1 MMSVEQLRKKACELK
16 EVQTK
21 EQLKREEEQLNRI
34 QQGIMKALE
43 RDATETSIVVI
54 DLYENNLT
62 KLKELGFSCV
72 KEDKKACSN
81 CRRYL
86 VSWE

>member
-1 MMSVEQLRKKACELK
+1 MITAEQVRKKACELK
-16 EVQTK
+16 EIQTK

-34 QQGIMKALE
+34 QEGIMKTLE
-43 RDATETSIVVI
+43 KDADATTLIVI
-54 DLYENNLT
+54 NLYKNNST

-72 KEDKKACSN
+72 KEDKSFCN
-81 CRRYL
+81 CRNYI

>member
-1 MMSVEQLRKKACELK
+1 MITAEEVRKKAHELK
-16 EVQTK
+16 EIQIK

-34 QQGIMKALE
+34 QQDIMKTLE
-43 RDATETSIVVI
+43 KDATKTSTIVI
-54 DLYENNLT
+54 NLYKNNST

-72 KEDKKACSN
+72 KEDKSFCN
-81 CRRYL
+81 CRNYI

>member
-1 MMSVEQLRKKACELK
+1 MITAEEVRKKAHELK
-16 EVQTK
+16 EIRIK

-34 QQGIMKALE
+34 QQDIMKTLE
-43 RDATETSIVVI
+43 KDATKTSTIVI
-54 DLYENNLT
+54 NLYENNST

-72 KEDKKACSN
+72 KEDKSFGN
-81 CRRYL
+81 CRNYI

>member
-1 MMSVEQLRKKACELK
+1 MMSVEQVRKKACELK
-16 EVQTK
+16 EIQTK

-43 RDATETSIVVI
+43 RDAAETSIVVI
-54 DLYENNLT
+54 DLYENNST

-72 KEDKKACSN
+72 KEDKTCLN
-81 CRRYL
+81 RRNYI